1 MKKIVRGND
10 FTLRI
15 PVKKIVNGEQV
26 AFPLPACTD
35 IVVNIVNQYRRVAL
49 SYTIDTAEDNIIN
62 ARVEGDAVSVGTYAL
77 EVRGKIFGNDWR
89 SKEYE
94 QFAIVDNN
102 ASGDTAFN
110 GELIEGEDSVEM
122 NTALVILPPTAEL
135 TQLINDANTALETA
149 KQTDATLKANES
161 ERTKAEQQ
169 RASAEVAR
177 VSAES
182 RRSESEGVRHAAE
195 VERVSNE
202 DSRKTAELLRD
213 MAETERTKAENIRIA
228 SETARVAAEKQR
240 ATTFTEL
247 SENVDASVSK
257 ANSAASAANTATEK
271 ANAAETQR
279 AEAENLRTEA
289 EAARKREEGIRQESE
304 TERIRKETAREA
316 EEETRQT
323 AEAERVKAENER
335 KTSESNRETAE
346 QQRVSA
352 ETKRTSNEEARQT
365 AESERVNEETAR
377 QTGENEREA
386 DELERKANETERK
399 TAETQ
404 RKEAEEARTAAEAS
418 RVSAEE
424 QREATLATTKANCE
438 AATKKASDAASEA
451 TLATSKAN
459 ASAEKA
465 NAAALAAENVDAAI
479 ADNVLTVTNRNGE
492 STSLQ
497 LASYAEVGDVVSDV
511 KHLSETMGAYTDRPD
526 IVLTAKETNKAISA
540 SGAKVSK
547 SGWAIAEFT
556 AEKGNVYLFKP
567 NVIDESVC
575 IFAEY
580 IQSVET
586 RGIDYTYTY
595 NPDGTTATA
604 TATYLG
610 ATHTYTYT
618 YAEDKSCVITDETGA
633 TVDALPMVY
642 ETKVGTYSSL
652 VSLNADAELPKDG
665 YCRYM
670 SHFKGNS
677 AIKVVVSYKVGV
689 ADLTMKVT
697 RDGVLASVSTQLGNL
712 SQKEDETRKKI
723 DELHGSYIELMWN
736 ADSWC
741 FVDWKYVEVK
751 AFKKYRFKPK
761 YALETYRMYDNAH
774 YPDGSHLVYADVSHF
789 DATTFYDKNYPTES
803 KKRIGSIFLR
813 AKIEKLDCRGMNVSG
828 LTEIN
833 QVFKDC
839 AELTELDI
847 RGWNT
852 SDCRFLNDHNPDSYS
867 RGLFSNCSKLR
878 VIYGLP
884 GLDTRKFESI
894 PYMFS
899 NCSALTSLDV
909 SKWDTSNVTNMSG
922 MFLRCSAL
930 TSIDVSKWDT
940 SNVTSMDDMFSG
952 CSALT
957 SLDLSKWDTSNVKDM
972 GGMFENIDS
981 MQSLDISNF
990 DTRKA
995 SVGGGYGFMS
1005 SSSLRSLDMSGD
1017 NFTLENTTTWNRGIR
1032 TPQLRTLKLG
1042 KNFFKTHESITSL
1055 SLSYR
1060 YWTDSSVRLSL
1071 VTNLYDRRAN
1081 GLPDLTLTLHANT
1094 KKVLSEEDIAAMTA
1108 KGYSQ

>member
-49 SYTIDTAEDNIIN
+49 SYAIDTAEDNIIN

-135 TQLINDANTALETA
+135 TQLIDDANAAVEQA
-149 KQTDATLKANES
+149 KQTDVTLKANEEGRIS
-161 ERTKAEQQ
+161 AEQQ
-169 RASAEVAR
+169 RTSAEVAR

-182 RRSESEGVRHAAE
+182 RRSESEEVRNAAE
-195 VERVSNE
+195 VERMSNE
-202 DSRKTAELLRD
+202 DARKTAEAQR
-213 MAETERTKAENIRIA
+213 AEAEAQRAEAEKTRTAN
-228 SETARVAAEKQR
+228 ETARVAAEKQR

-247 SENVDASVSK
+247 SANVDAAVSD
-257 ANSAASAANTATEK
+257 ANTAASAANTATDK
-271 ANAAETQR
+271 ANAEEGKR
-279 AEAENLRTEA
+279 AEAEKQRVEA
-289 EAARKREEGIRQESE
+289 EATRKQNENTRLEAESE
-304 TERIRKETAREA
+304 RANNETARKTA
-316 EEETRQT
+316 EIARQN
-323 AEAERVKAENER
+323 AEAERVNNENER
-335 KTSESNRETAE
+335 KTSESNREFAE

-352 ETKRTSNEEARQT
+352 EIERTSNEDVRQVEESERVNGETARQT
-365 AESERVNEETAR
+365 AEDERRT
-377 QTGENEREA
+377 
-386 DELERKANETERK
+386 DEQERKANETERK
-399 TAETQ
+399 AAETQ
-404 RKEAEEARTAAEAS
+404 RKEAEEVRTAAEAF
-418 RVSAEE
+418 RVLAEE
-424 QREATLATTKANCE
+424 QREADLATTKTNCE

-451 TLATSKAN
+451 TIATSKAN
-459 ASAEKA
+459 SSAEKA
-465 NAAALAAENVDAAI
+465 NAAAVAAENVDAAL
-479 ADNVLTVTNRNGE
+479 ANDVLTVTNRKGE

-497 LASYAEVGDVVSDV
+497 LASYAEVGDVVSEV

-540 SGAKVSK
+540 SGAKVNK

-567 NVIDESVC
+567 NVIDDSVC

-595 NPDGTTATA
+595 NSDGTTATA

-618 YAEDKSCVITDETGA
+618 YAEDKSCVITDEMGVA
-633 TVDALPMVY
+633 VDALPMVY
-642 ETKVGTYSSL
+642 ETKVGTYSPL

-723 DELHGSYIELMWN
+723 EELHRSYVDVLFCAQATIKVDNSSIKVEPYRIYRLYPKKYLNFNQGWSTYCPLVWIDMTHWDSSKVEDVTLMFNNTTSLNEIDLTGTNFSKVKNFNNMFRNSGIKRIKGLESLRTDSAVYLDNGTKDAYNAMFAVCRNLTDDSFGNLTAWDTSKMKYISLFKGCKSITELHGIE
-736 ADSWC
+736 
-741 FVDWKYVEVK
+741 
-751 AFKKYRFKPK
+751 
-761 YALETYRMYDNAH
+761 T
-774 YPDGSHLVYADVSHF
+774 
-789 DATTFYDKNYPTES
+789 
-803 KKRIGSIFLR
+803 
-813 AKIEKLDCRGMNVSG
+813 
-828 LTEIN
+828 
-833 QVFKDC
+833 
-839 AELTELDI
+839 
-847 RGWNT
+847 
-852 SDCRFLNDHNPDSYS
+852 
-867 RGLFSNCSKLR
+867 
-878 VIYGLP
+878 
-884 GLDTRKFESI
+884 
-894 PYMFS
+894 
-899 NCSALTSLDV
+899 
-909 SKWDTSNVTNMSG
+909 WDTSSVVSLAGFFSACKLNKTPNLSKWNTENVTNLDD
-922 MFLRCSAL
+922 FLVGNGI
-930 TSIDVSKWDT
+930 TDIDLSSWNV
-940 SNVTSMDDMFSG
+940 SNVTSIMGFLSQMGNLQNVNLLGWNLCKVEKISMFDWN
-952 CSALT
+952 T
-957 SLDLSKWDTSNVKDM
+957 
-972 GGMFENIDS
+972 NI
-981 MQSLDISNF
+981 
-990 DTRKA
+990 K
-995 SVGGGYGFMS
+995 
-1005 SSSLRSLDMSGD
+1005 
-1017 NFTLENTTTWNRGIR
+1017 
-1032 TPQLRTLKLG
+1032 TLKLG
-1042 KNFFKTHESITSL
+1042 ERFFSSPYITEVSFKL
-1055 SLSYR
+1055 LGK
-1060 YWTDSSVRLSL
+1060 WTNDSVKLSL
-1071 VTNLYDRRAN
+1071 VTNLYDRKAN
-1081 GLPDLTLTLHANT
+1081 GLPDLTLVLHANT
-1094 KKVLSEEDIAAMTA
+1094 KKVLTEDDIATMTA
-1108 KGYSQ
+1108 KGYIIA